1 MKVIY
6 RSCQLIVFL
15 SLLPLFYGCV
25 TSPNGDIPEK
35 KQTELGLYL
44 TATETNDLLKKE
56 GENILFVDVRTRA
69 EIAQGAPTYI
79 DNHVPIIEKRNKKG
93 VFNKDFVTVI
103 EDRLEEKGLNKQD
116 KIILICK
123 RGHRSATAT
132 NTLAQ
137 AGYKTVYS
145 VIDGADGWKENNL
158 PWIDKVE
165 KEKLYF

>member
-15 SLLPLFYGCV
+15 SLFPIFYGCV
-25 TSPNGDIPEK
+25 TSPNGDLSEYQ
-35 KQTELGLYL
+35 QTELGLYL
-44 TATETNDLLKKE
+44 TATETDDLLKKE

-69 EIAQGAPTYI
+69 EIAKGAPTDI
-79 DNHVPIIEKRNKKG
+79 DTHVPIIERRNKKG
-93 VFNKDFVTVI
+93 VFNKDFVVVI

-145 VIDGADGWKENNL
+145 VVDGANGWKENNL
-158 PWIDKVE
+158 PWTKKVE
-165 KEKLYF
+165 EEKLYF

>member
-6 RSCQLIVFL
+6 RSCQLIILLFL
-15 SLLPLFYGCV
+15 FPIFYGCV
-25 TSPNGDIPEK
+25 TSLNGDMPED

-44 TATETNDLLKKE
+44 TATETNDLFKEE

-69 EIAQGAPTYI
+69 EIAKGAPTYI
-79 DNHVPIIEKRNKKG
+79 DTHIPIIERRNKKG
-93 VFNKDFVTVI
+93 VFNKDFVVVI

-123 RGHRSATAT
+123 QGHRSATAT

-145 VIDGADGWKENNL
+145 VVDGANGWKENNL
-158 PWIDKVE
+158 PWTDKVE
-165 KEKLYF
+165 EEKLYF

>member
-6 RSCQLIVFL
+6 RSCQLIVLL
-15 SLLPLFYGCV
+15 SLFSIFYGCV
-25 TSPNGDIPEK
+25 IPSNGDMSEN

-69 EIAQGAPTYI
+69 EIAKGAPTYI
-79 DNHVPIIEKRNKKG
+79 DTHVPIIERRNKKG
-93 VFNKDFVTVI
+93 VLNKDFVTVI

-123 RGHRSATAT
+123 QGHRSATAT

-145 VIDGADGWKENNL
+145 VVDGANGWKENNL

-165 KEKLYF
+165 EEKLYF